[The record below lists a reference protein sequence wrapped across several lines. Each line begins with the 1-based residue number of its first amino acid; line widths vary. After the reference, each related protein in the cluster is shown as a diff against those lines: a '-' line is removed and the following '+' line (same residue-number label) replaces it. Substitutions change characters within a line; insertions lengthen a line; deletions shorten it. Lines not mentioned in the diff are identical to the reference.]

1 MQAIFVT
8 YRSLSVVFGDCQTPN
23 VGRCPT
29 PRTRRR
35 EARGAVLAGYALVL
49 PPLVRLWPLLSR
61 QGFAPSGPCPRF
73 AAGRASQPGP
83 LRALDPP
90 SANTLPG
97 ALKRPQGAF
106 SVKDVG
112 IS

>member
-1 MQAIFVT
+1 MST
-8 YRSLSVVFGDCQTPN
+8 YARHCLRRCRSFLNCQPPN

-61 QGFAPSGPCPRF
+61 QGFGFAQPYARFLPSVGLRPMVCP
-73 AAGRASQPGP
+73 
-83 LRALDPP
+83 
-90 SANTLPG
+90 
-97 ALKRPQGAF
+97 
-106 SVKDVG
+106 
-112 IS
+112 